1 MFKED
6 KIEIFWKL
14 FCFLM
19 FLMVIC
25 FLNNIFSLLFL
36 FLYFFL
42 ANRKKDDSFLL
53 TLLYLLTLLGVAL
66 GFVNNNLWLFKLFL
80 IFDYCYYFMHYF
92 KENKQSF
99 LTKEKVNRTDEFNNG
114 DDLEVN
120 DNLDYYDSDEIVVS
134 DDKINAINNELKKGN
149 LLKDEDIDL
158 IKSHLDVKEK
168 SDLDEKKNMSYLR
181 FSGFKKNFKSRL
193 KGVSKSYQWQF
204 NLDDI
209 NGIYVVCH
217 LLILIL
223 AIVVE

>member
-1 MFKED
+1 MCIVMFKED

-80 IFDYCYYFMHYF
+80 IIDYEQHCYELLSITFSVGYF
-92 KENKQSF
+92 
-99 LTKEKVNRTDEFNNG
+99 
-114 DDLEVN
+114 
-120 DNLDYYDSDEIVVS
+120 
-134 DDKINAINNELKKGN
+134 
-149 LLKDEDIDL
+149 
-158 IKSHLDVKEK
+158 
-168 SDLDEKKNMSYLR
+168 
-181 FSGFKKNFKSRL
+181 
-193 KGVSKSYQWQF
+193 
-204 NLDDI
+204 
-209 NGIYVVCH
+209 
-217 LLILIL
+217 
-223 AIVVE
+223 